1 MIDRSLPPSAGPLR
15 SFHFPQFH
23 RIRLGNGLTVFAA
36 RQGNVPLVS
45 LELVAPAGGQH
56 DPTERSGLAAL
67 TAALL
72 DEGTTRHSA
81 LEIAAEAEQMGGYLV
96 TGADWDVGYM
106 AVGALSAHL
115 DEGLA
120 LLAEVALT
128 PTFPE
133 AEVERLRRQRL
144 VEIVRRTQD
153 PATIADERLA
163 REIYGGTVYAKSL
176 VGTEESIGG
185 FTRDDAL
192 AYFRRHYGLSGS
204 FVIAVGDLD
213 PEEIARRIEAML
225 GPSAGGPGAPA
236 PAPDIRPAPRSEI
249 SIHLVDRPGS
259 AQTELRL
266 GHPCLTRTDPD
277 YVPLLV
283 ANTLLG
289 GKFTSRINLNLRE
302 RHGFT
307 YGASSR
313 IVGRVGPG
321 PFVVSSA
328 VATES
333 AGAATR
339 EALFELRRMRDE
351 LVEPAELEETRSYM
365 VGVFPYTLQ
374 TIGEVAKRLETLAT
388 YGLPDDYFPRYLERV
403 GTVTREEI
411 LEVARRQIHP
421 ERIAVVAV
429 GPVEELERQFEG
441 LGPVTVSSAQAE
453 PQLAR

>member
-1 MIDRSLPPSAGPLR
+1 MIDRSLPPAAGPLR
-15 SFHFPQFH
+15 SFRFPTFH

-36 RQGNVPLVS
+36 RQGSVPLVS

-56 DPTERSGLAAL
+56 DPPGRSGLAAL

-72 DEGTTRHSA
+72 DEGTTRHGA
-81 LEIAAEAEQMGGYLV
+81 MEIAAEAEQMGGYLV

-120 LLAEVALT
+120 LLAEVATT

-144 VEIVRRTQD
+144 VEIVRRSQD
-153 PATIADERLA
+153 PSNIADERLA
-163 REIYGGTVYAKSL
+163 RAIYEGTVYAGTL
-176 VGTEESIGG
+176 VGTEESVGG
-185 FTRDDAL
+185 LGRDDAL
-192 AYFRRHYGLSGS
+192 AFFRRHYGLAGS

-213 PEEIARRIEAML
+213 PEEIVRRIEAVL
-225 GPSAGGPGAPA
+225 GPAAGGPGAPA
-236 PAPDIRPAPRSEI
+236 PEIRPASLPEI

-266 GHPCLTRTDPD
+266 GHPCVTRTDPD
-277 YVPLLV
+277 FIPLLV

-307 YGASSR
+307 YGAASR
-313 IVGRVGPG
+313 IVGRTGPG

-333 AGAATR
+333 AGAAAR
-339 EALFELRRMRDE
+339 EALFELRRLRDE
-351 LVEPAELEETRSYM
+351 LVEPAELEETRNYM
-365 VGVFPYTLQ
+365 IGVFPYTLQ

-403 GTVTREEI
+403 ATVTREEI
-411 LEVARRQIHP
+411 LEVVRRQIHP

-429 GPVEELERQFEG
+429 GPVEELERQFDG
-441 LGPVTVSSAQAE
+441 LGPVTASSTQAE
-453 PQLAR
+453 PQLTR